1 MRKNPD
7 RQTGAINIKQKIDP
21 AEIIK
26 YPKVHTQ
33 AHPNAFKIP
42 IADLLNPEC
51 AISAGVTPEL
61 RAELLKLKA
70 KRAQYYYVADP
81 VISLNASGEPDTNA
95 VFDDVLRENLLK
107 LQADENTRLKENETL
122 CDVDTALDLNN
133 PVSNILIDADVR
145 RLITIIKA
153 IDQGARAFL
162 SPAESNDV
170 LSFFF
175 RNPNAVINNIYKQ
188 AVKKGLDPQHLP
200 IAEIFN
206 SEIFITALKEAGYT
220 SEPKPAL
227 PQVPIAKPER
237 IYLPVDVVNNNIWGK
252 LEKLSKPTKK
262 GQMPGQLSFD
272 IAEPLKHFEFNYIN
286 AAKSDKQPAYI
297 ILGTDFEKLEGN
309 AAAKHLT
316 EYDKLVYQATGALWR
331 YCVEELKSDPDKVIV
346 TAKLIYWAMGND
358 GTPGASDLE
367 KINATITKLRR
378 AEFYLNNIYEVQEHK
393 NQAKFRYDGA
403 FLPSERI
410 SAVVNNVVVDSAIHL
425 FREPPL
431 LSFARERGQITTID
445 RSLLAE
451 MPIDKTEQNI
461 GLFHYLMTQIAFIK
475 NPKNKMANPKIL
487 YATIFEKLGID
498 GKTEAEKKARART
511 KKKTQTMLEY
521 FTNKGIIDGYIE
533 KTLQGGQGIE
543 LLIDQPKIT
552 TTKKSPADK

>member
-7 RQTGAINIKQKIDP
+7 KQTGAVTIKQKIDP
-21 AEIIK
+21 NEIIK

-33 AHPNAFKIP
+33 AHPNDFKIP
-42 IADLLNPEC
+42 IADLLNPDC

-81 VISLNASGEPDTNA
+81 VIVIDTSTPDRRA
-95 VFDDVLRENLLK
+95 VYDNILRESLLS
-107 LQADENTRLKENETL
+107 LQADESTRKKDNETI

-133 PVSNILIDADVR
+133 PVSNILIDAEVR
-145 RLITIIKA
+145 RA
-153 IDQGARAFL
+153 IDVIKRISEAVSVFL
-162 SPAESNDV
+162 DPAEVNDATA
-170 LSFFF
+170 FFF
-175 RNPNAVINNIYKQ
+175 SHIEPVMQYVNEKLIE
-188 AVKKGLDPQHLP
+188 KGLDPQNVPLY
-200 IAEIFN
+200 EVVNTGF
-206 SEIFITALKEAGYT
+206 FIEALKAAGYKA
-220 SEPKPAL
+220 EPKPAL

-297 ILGTDFEKLEGN
+297 ILGTDFEKLESN

-331 YCVEELKSDPDKVIV
+331 YCVEELKSDPDKVII

-358 GTPGASDLE
+358 GTPGTSDLE

-533 KTLQGGQGIE
+533 KTLQGGPGIE

-552 TTKKSPADK
+552 TKKSPADK